1 MDIQRPAT
9 IAASGERSCP
19 AGPPPFLRRLAQ
31 DTSGNTLMLMAAALL
46 PLMGMIGGGVDMSR
60 AYLAESRLQQACD
73 AGVLAARKRL
83 GSQAVVTG
91 VVPDD
96 VAQIGDRF
104 FNLNFRDGSYGT
116 EDRSFQMYLEEDY
129 SISGEAAVTVPTA
142 VMSIFGF
149 EEVQVDVECEAVLSF
164 QNLDLMMV
172 LDSTG
177 SMRTT
182 NSGDSQT
189 RMESMK
195 QVIRDFHAEIEGNK
209 PPGVRIR
216 YGFVPYATNINVGH
230 LLSNNW
236 VVRNWTYQSR
246 ESVGSSTSVYERDY
260 TEAWTYVSGVAGT
273 PTTIRT
279 YAPTW
284 RPGTPPTG
292 SGSVDQGPSGGTS
305 GYYTCDGAVPASDFT
320 AKYELISSRT
330 EPYVGPPAGT
340 KKINHNRIT
349 ENGSYYYNRY
359 DGNCHLERVTY
370 DNLVQTYDH
379 IYHPAYSGAVTEWR
393 YRPIS
398 MSVTGWRTQTAG
410 CIEERDTYEIDD
422 YDNVDLT
429 RALDLDIDLVPR
441 ANQPATQWRPRYRDM
456 IYVRSIRGTGWG
468 TITPE
473 EVTSTQNF
481 ADTGRWWFSGCPAP
495 AQKLGEMDSSA
506 LNSYLAKLSPEGA
519 TYHDIGMIWGGRL
532 LSPTGLFASEN
543 ADVSVNKPTNRNL
556 IFLTDGQTEPYDLA
570 YGTYGV
576 DALDQ
581 RRWSQSSPLTLA
593 ETVEQRFLTAC
604 KEVKKRNITV
614 WVIAFGT
621 ELNPVMTECAGE
633 GRYFEASDAAQL
645 SQAFETIAASLGD
658 LRISQ

>member
-1 MDIQRPAT
+1 M
-9 IAASGERSCP
+9 
-19 AGPPPFLRRLAQ
+19 AQ

-172 LDSTG
+172 LDTTG
-177 SMRTT
+177 SMRHT
-182 NSGDSQT
+182 NAGDSQT
-189 RMESMK
+189 RIESMK

-209 PPGVRIR
+209 PPGIRIR

-230 LLSNNW
+230 LLNNNW
-236 VVRNWTYQSR
+236 VVRDWTYQSR
-246 ESVGSSTSVYERDY
+246 EAGGSSTSVYEHNY
-260 TEAWTYVSGVAGT
+260 TENWVRVSGTGGGQ
-273 PTTIRT
+273 TTVST
-279 YAPTW
+279 YAATW
-284 RPGTPPTG
+284 NPGTPPAG
-292 SGSVDQGPSGGTS
+292 SGIVDQGGSSGSS
-305 GYYTCDGAVPASDFT
+305 GYYSCNGAVPAGDYR
-320 AKYELISSRT
+320 ANYELISSRS

-340 KKINHNRIT
+340 KRINSNRLT
-349 ENGSYYYNRY
+349 ETGSYYYNRQDGSTCYLTRVSY
-359 DGNCHLERVTY
+359 DTLIH
-370 DNLVQTYDH
+370 TYDH
-379 IYHPAYSGAVTEWR
+379 IYHPAYSGAVTEWI
-393 YRPIS
+393 YRPIEID
-398 MSVTGWRTQTAG
+398 VTRWRTQTSG
-410 CIEERDTYEIDD
+410 CIEERSTYEIDD

-429 RALDLDIDLVPR
+429 RALDLDIDLVPNR
-441 ANQPATQWRPRYRDM
+441 NDPDTQWRPRYTDM
-456 IYVRSIRGTGWG
+456 IYVRSMRGNGWG
-468 TITPE
+468 SITPE
-473 EVTSTQNF
+473 EVTTTENF

-495 AQKLGEMDSSA
+495 ARKLAEMDAGA
-506 LNSYLAKLSPEGA
+506 LNTYLGTLSPAGA

-532 LSPTGLFASEN
+532 LSPSGLFASEN
-543 ADVSVNKPTNRNL
+543 GDVSSSKPTNRNM